1 MNRNL
6 DFATSGIGV
15 KSGPGPPDENSGERP
30 RERLSEDRKSVR
42 LVACGNCHTQFDVS
56 DIVAK
61 TFPCRCGE
69 TLENR
74 PPAPV
79 DAEIRRCGACG
90 ALVTPDAE
98 NCDYCSSAIVRVDN
112 RILSLIC
119 PECYARNAEDSRFC
133 TACGVTFRPEAVR
146 IEGHELPCPVCSAL
160 MPPRQI
166 GGVGINECGSCNG
179 LWVPGENFD
188 LLVSRAIEAQ
198 KSADPAKLMAFEPRV
213 TGSNPASQKVQYRK
227 CPECEGFM
235 HRRNFRKS
243 SGVIIDRCSTHGTW
257 LDADELEQIAGF
269 ILSGRQPAA
278 SLMERPHAPTPA
290 PRTVADT
297 MFERFEHTDR
307 RSGGGVVGS
316 VVDALFAIL
325 K

>member
-6 DFATSGIGV
+6 DSMTGGIGV
-15 KSGPGPPDENSGERP
+15 KSRPGPPDENSGERL
-30 RERLSEDRKSVR
+30 RERPPEDPESMR
-42 LVACGNCHTQFDVS
+42 LVACGNCHTQYDVS
-56 DIVAK
+56 DVVEK

-69 TLENR
+69 ILENR

-98 NCDYCSSAIVRVDN
+98 NCDYCSSAIVRDD
-112 RILSLIC
+112 RDLSLIC

-133 TACGVTFRPEAVR
+133 TACGVTFSPEAVR

-188 LLVSRAIEAQ
+188 LLVSRAIEAR
-198 KSADPAKLMAFEPRV
+198 KNADPATLMALEPRV

-227 CPECEGFM
+227 CPECDGFM

-278 SLMERPHAPTPA
+278 SLMERPKAPNPVPRGVAHAMVD
-290 PRTVADT
+290 R
-297 MFERFEHTDR
+297 FERTDR
-307 RSGGGVVGS
+307 RGGGVVES
-316 VVDALFAIL
+316 VVEALFALL